1 MLDFKKKSRSRT
13 LQRFSR
19 RALEDSTKSF
29 LFVCRRAARVFH
41 RLGSLLNNSAGL
53 FDQLRSNSRA
63 LKKIFNRQRFL
74 RDHSC
79 SGHADAGDATDAI
92 FVKLDLN
99 MASQGAAADVTA
111 LFRNAT
117 QVWNTV
123 DIDQI
128 LRSR

>member
-1 MLDFKKKSRSRT
+1 MLDFKKSRSRT
-13 LQRFSR
+13 LQRFSQ

-29 LFVCRRAARVFH
+29 LLVGRRAARVFH

-74 RDHSC
+74 RDHSG
-79 SGHADAGDATDAI
+79 SGHADADDATDAI

-99 MASQGAAADVTA
+99 SGARNGEIIYDA
-111 LFRNAT
+111 LQFE
-117 QVWNTV
+117 
-123 DIDQI
+123 IKP
-128 LRSR
+128 L